1 LEIGVGE
8 SPETWMPVAEELLQP
23 VKLGELGKI
32 PADQMTGEKTWTIRV
47 IVTHQNGALREGRYI
62 VDLG

>member
-1 LEIGVGE
+1 
-8 SPETWMPVAEELLQP
+8 M
-23 VKLGELGKI
+23 
-32 PADQMTGEKTWTIRV
+32 GEKTWTIRV